1 MSRGR
6 LSAAEVRQGLL
17 ASEQPRAIEEIR
29 GWVAAMIYGAGWGL
43 SDPEAVIQDVTLRVV
58 HLGRTGRIRADTDFK
73 SFVLTIARHTCTDTY
88 RHERLRDSIEAP
100 PPVIEPQAS
109 AGRDPHEAL
118 EERERL
124 EPLRFVFQALPED
137 CRRLWRWVY
146 GDGLAA
152 AQVAERLG
160 VSPVNARVRVHRCL
174 KKARE
179 HSRRYLSGAGTPL
192 EARTHGG

>member
-6 LSAAEVRQGLL
+6 LSAAEVREGLL
-17 ASEQPRAIEEIR
+17 EERPRALEEIR

-43 SDPEAVIQDVTLRVV
+43 SDPEAAIQDVSLRVL
-58 HLGRTGRIRADTDFK
+58 HLGRTGRIRTDTDFK

-88 RHERLRDSIEAP
+88 RRERLRDSIEAP
-100 PPVIEPQAS
+100 PPVIEPRAS
-109 AGRDPHEAL
+109 AGRDPHQAL

-124 EPLRFVFQALPED
+124 ELLRFVFQALPEE

-146 GDGLAA
+146 GDGMAA

-160 VSPVNARVRVHRCL
+160 VSAVNARVRVHRCL

-179 HSRRYLSGAGTPL
+179 HSRLYLSGTGGPM
-192 EARTHGG
+192 EASGHGG